1 MIHIGDE
8 ALLQRFHQAQ
18 TFGSIRPGETCDGCA
33 RTGAG
38 RARDLRGAALPL
50 HACPGCQKR
59 LTALRK
65 AVEARRKNRGK

>member
-18 TFGSIRPGETCDGCA
+18 TFGRIRPGETCDGCA
-33 RTGAG
+33 RAGAG

-50 HACPGCQKR
+50 HACPACQKR

-65 AVEARRKNRGK
+65 AVEARRQNRRK